1 MAFLLQYYRL
11 MSVSRMRWVY
21 ITSMV
26 IVSMWSTS
34 QVLGISLLCV
44 PLQAVWDPRIK
55 GKCFQHQIVMWYV
68 NAIAHIVFDFAI
80 IVMPLP
86 IVWRLQLPLG
96 QKLLLSGIFGL
107 GFL

>member
-1 MAFLLQYYRL
+1 
-11 MSVSRMRWVY
+11 MSVSRMRRVY
-21 ITSMV
+21 IASMV
-26 IVSMWSTS
+26 IVSLWSAS
-34 QVLGISLLCV
+34 QLLGISFLCV

-55 GKCFQHQIVMWYV
+55 GKCFQHEIVMWYV
-68 NAIAHIVFDFAI
+68 NGIVHIVIDLAI

-86 IVWRLQLPLG
+86 IVWKLQLPLA

>member
-1 MAFLLQYYRL
+1 
-11 MSVSRMRWVY
+11 MRWVY

-26 IVSMWSTS
+26 VVSLWSAS
-34 QVLGISLLCV
+34 QVLGISFLCV

-55 GKCFQHQIVMWYV
+55 GKCFQHQLVMWYV
-68 NAIAHIVFDFAI
+68 NAIVHIVIDFAI

-86 IVWRLQLPLG
+86 IVWKLQLPLA